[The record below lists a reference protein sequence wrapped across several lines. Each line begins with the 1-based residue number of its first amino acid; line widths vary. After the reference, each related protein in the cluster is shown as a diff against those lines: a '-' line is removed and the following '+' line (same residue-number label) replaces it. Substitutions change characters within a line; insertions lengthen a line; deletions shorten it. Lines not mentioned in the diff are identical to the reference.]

1 MVIQLNPEQERI
13 IQEEI
18 QNGHF
23 HSAEEVLDS
32 ALAALREKV
41 REPKSLVEFFRDSPF
56 VGMEMKFERSEDSGR
71 KIEL

>member
-1 MVIQLNPEQERI
+1 MVIQLNLEQERI

-23 HSAEEVLDS
+23 RSAEEVLDS

-41 REPKSLVEFFRDSPF
+41 REPKSLVDFFRDSPF
-56 VGMEMKFERSEDSGR
+56 VGMEMQFERSEDSGR